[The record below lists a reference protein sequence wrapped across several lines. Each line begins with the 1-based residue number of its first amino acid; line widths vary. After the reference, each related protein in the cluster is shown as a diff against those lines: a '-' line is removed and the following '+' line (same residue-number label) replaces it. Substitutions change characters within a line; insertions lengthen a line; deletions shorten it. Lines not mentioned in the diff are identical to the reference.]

1 MPTAKSKSTKPPLKL
16 SWWNGRPNFGDAL
29 NPAVVAY
36 AANREVV
43 HAEKA
48 EAEMFSVGS
57 IMIRVRRAYA
67 EPRDHRP
74 AIWGTGM
81 MGPIRLGFQ
90 DNVDF
95 FAVRG
100 PLTASLIN
108 IKIDTYGDPGL
119 LLPDLC
125 TKKITRGTDIGV
137 IPHHGDFK
145 DPQTKEI
152 IEKLK
157 AGGNVKII
165 DPRTEDA
172 VQVADEIKSC
182 RHIYSASLH
191 GLIIADAVDVPNTW
205 VAGRDIHVTPEF
217 KFLDYFFS
225 VGRTYQRP
233 IPYED
238 IETHEKGIR
247 GLETLGYGA
256 DVEACKAGLL
266 AAFPDHLKG

>member
-1 MPTAKSKSTKPPLKL
+1 MPTAKTKKAPLKL

-29 NPAVVAY
+29 NPAVVSY

-43 HAEKA
+43 HADKT
-48 EAEMFSVGS
+48 EAELFSVGS
-57 IMIRVRRAYA
+57 IMIRVRRAFA
-67 EPRDHRP
+67 EPRDFRP
-74 AIWGTGM
+74 AVWGTGT

-100 PLTASLIN
+100 PITASLLN
-108 IKIDTYGDPGL
+108 IKVDTFGDPGL

-125 TKKITRGTDIGV
+125 KKKIKRGTKIGV

-145 DPQTKEI
+145 DPETKDI
-152 IEKLK
+152 IEKMT
-157 AGGNVKII
+157 ADGEVKII

-172 VQVADEIKSC
+172 VQVADDIKSC

-205 VAGRDIHVTPEF
+205 VAGRDIHSTPEF
-217 KFLDYFFS
+217 KFLDYFLS
-225 VGRTYQRP
+225 IGRPYQRP
-233 IPYED
+233 ITYED
-238 IETHEKGIR
+238 ISDHEKQIR
-247 GLETLGYGA
+247 SIETLPYAA
-256 DVEACKAGLL
+256 DVQACKEGLL
-266 AAFPDHLKG
+266 AAFPKHLKG